1 LPVDGTTTAIAAIVA
16 LAIGVGATWAIA
28 DFAYAGDRLRQL
40 ESANQQLQQQ
50 TQQIADR
57 LTTAQG
63 AICR

>member
-1 LPVDGTTTAIAAIVA
+1 VDGTTTAIASIVA
-16 LAIGVGATWAIA
+16 LAIGVGSTWAIA

-57 LTTAQG
+57 LATAQG